1 MAINVNDDPTRAAC
15 TDVMKSAVR
24 QRRYRLKKKY
34 FNGVP
39 ANEIRTTSPMANMT
53 DEQWRE
59 LVAKWNDPK
68 NMVYCLVSCISFQL
82 YF

>member
-15 TDVMKSAVR
+15 TDVIKSAVR
-24 QRRYRLKKKY
+24 HRRYRLKKKY

-59 LVAKWNDPK
+59 LVAKWTDPK

>member
-15 TDVMKSAVR
+15 TDVMKSAVG

-39 ANEIRTTSPMANMT
+39 ANEIRTTSPVASMN
-53 DEQWRE
+53 DEQWRQ
-59 LVAKWNDPK
+59 LVAKWTDPN

>member
-15 TDVMKSAVR
+15 TDVMKSVVR

-39 ANEIRTTSPMANMT
+39 ANEIRTTSPVANMT

-68 NMVYCLVSCISFQL
+68 NTVYCLVSCISFQL